1 MRNQPLAILLFC
13 LLLPVA
19 VFSQPADSTQQYYQW
34 VNTPTQPDHL
44 PAGYFYY
51 LQAADAHMKN
61 GDTLHAIDALRLASI
76 ASYKLGHFNESEQEA
91 VQALQWLDGLS
102 DEPDTLGNS
111 LKNSRYAG
119 LYNHLGMLYHYKQ
132 HYEKAYDYYNRTLN
146 RVTSSRD
153 SISGLNN
160 RGNVYLEMENYA
172 MAEQDFRQAI
182 ALSIRFADT
191 VRWARALNNLG
202 VLQLEQNK
210 SEGKATINNALQLR
224 QQVNDLEGMYSGN
237 RHLALFALSEK
248 DTASALDYTTKT
260 LAIARELN
268 SASYMLESLSM
279 LMDLNKD
286 PLTSEYKLLNDSIN
300 QANREEQNRFAAMR
314 FDVEKEVLNTQRAE
328 LQLEK
333 ERSQKTFI
341 VIIGVLV
348 LLLLILG
355 IILIL
360 SRIKGIRQKEV
371 FKTESRISKKVHDE
385 LANEVYQVMVKMQI
399 DTNKGE
405 ELLDDMEHIYNKS
418 RDISKEYQV
427 LDDSI
432 PFDEIL
438 SDLLSSY
445 QSDRVRILRRDSTP
459 IDWNGLSSVKK
470 NAIYRV
476 LQELMT
482 NMKKHSEAT
491 LVAVTFS
498 QNRQKVEINY
508 SDNGVG
514 GLLKKQTG
522 LQNAENR
529 IFSINGSITF
539 ETQPEKGFKVK
550 LTV

>member
-1 MRNQPLAILLFC
+1 M
-13 LLLPVA
+13 LLPVA
-19 VFSQPADSTQQYYQW
+19 VFSQPLDSTQQYYRW
-34 VNTPTQPDHL
+34 VNTPSQPDHL
-44 PAGYFYY
+44 PSGYFYY
-51 LQAADAHMKN
+51 VNLADSHLKK
-61 GDTLHAIDALRLASI
+61 GDTLAAIDAQRMAVI
-76 ASYKLGHFNESEQEA
+76 AGYKLGELVESEAKA
-91 VQALQWLDGLS
+91 VQALKWLDAL
-102 DEPDTLGNS
+102 DNDPLNQDI
-111 LKNSRYAG
+111 KSRYTG
-119 LYNHLGMLYHYKQ
+119 YYNLLGMIYHNKK
-132 HYEKAYDYYNRTLN
+132 HFDKAYDYYNRALTF
-146 RVTSSRD
+146 VDTITD
-153 SISGLNN
+153 SIGLLNN
-160 RGNVYLEMENYA
+160 RGNVYLDMKNYPLS
-172 MAEQDFRQAI
+172 EQDFRLAI
-182 ALSIRFADT
+182 DLGQKLGDT

-202 VLQLEQNK
+202 VLQLEQHK
-210 SEGKATINNALQLR
+210 SEGKATISNALQLR
-224 QQVNDLEGMYSGN
+224 QQINDLEGMYSGN
-237 RHLALFALSEK
+237 RHLAFFALSEK
-248 DTASALDYTTKT
+248 DTATANAHATNT
-260 LAIARELN
+260 LTIARALN
-268 SASYMLESLSM
+268 SPTFILESLSI

-286 PLTSEYKLLNDSIN
+286 TLVSQYITLTDSLNN
-300 QANREEQNRFAAMR
+300 AKQQGQNLFAAMR

-341 VIIGVLV
+341 VIIGILV

-360 SRIKGIRQKEV
+360 SRIKRIRQKEV

-385 LANEVYQVMVKMQI
+385 LANEVYQVMVKMQT

-405 ELLDDMEHIYNKS
+405 ELLDDLEHIYNKS

-427 LDDSI
+427 LDASI
-432 PFDEIL
+432 PFDEII

-445 QSDRVRILRRDSTP
+445 QSDRVKILRRDTTP

-470 NAIYRV
+470 NAIYRL

-514 GLLKKQTG
+514 TLLKKQTG

-529 IFSINGSITF
+529 IFSLNGSITF

-550 LTV
+550 LIV